1 MGKRSFAALLH
12 TKPQWKDKTQ
22 CSYDCPAKQTPSSQQ
37 PGVIFNFPC
46 HGKFALPFCRLGHS
60 YLYIWAQKDVV
71 RLGQRLP
78 ESTPAGCQCA
88 AAKASLDGVPSWRLL
103 SSLPPKQRLSSFG
116 TTGNSSSAEE
126 RAAPSWIHTHQPC
139 MLQPERSAQP
149 ARKHAK
155 ILTAEDS
162 PRYILL
168 ITKIYSWIW
177 KGQFPVWNVTQ
188 LLHHTT
194 HHPFYHHPPLHHHH
208 LHHLFFIHS
217 SWFFQC
223 APSVKGQP
231 HTVGHAGTPM
241 CCDEEKNGSE
251 QKLKKKI
258 QNKNSSWGWMIVSNS
273 SYEKRKLMT
282 F

>member
-1 MGKRSFAALLH
+1 
-12 TKPQWKDKTQ
+12 
-22 CSYDCPAKQTPSSQQ
+22 
-37 PGVIFNFPC
+37 
-46 HGKFALPFCRLGHS
+46 
-60 YLYIWAQKDVV
+60 
-71 RLGQRLP
+71 
-78 ESTPAGCQCA
+78 
-88 AAKASLDGVPSWRLL
+88 
-103 SSLPPKQRLSSFG
+103 
-116 TTGNSSSAEE
+116 
-126 RAAPSWIHTHQPC
+126 

-155 ILTAEDS
+155 ILTAEGS

-168 ITKIYSWIW
+168 ITKINSWIW

-231 HTVGHAGTPM
+231 HTVDHAGTPM
-241 CCDEEKNGSE
+241 CCDEEKNSSE
-251 QKLKKKI
+251 QKLKKKFKI
-258 QNKNSSWGWMIVSNS
+258 KTALEAGWSFLTAHLRNGSKWLFKVAASFL
-273 SYEKRKLMT
+273 KPQKGKWKLNI
-282 F
+282 